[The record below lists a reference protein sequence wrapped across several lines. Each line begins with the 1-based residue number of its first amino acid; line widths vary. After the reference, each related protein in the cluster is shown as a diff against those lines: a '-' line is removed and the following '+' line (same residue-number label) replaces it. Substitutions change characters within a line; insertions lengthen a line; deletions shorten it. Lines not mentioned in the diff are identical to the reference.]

1 MVFFKVK
8 LNGKPVRVMLKK
20 GMSILDVMRQLGVNR
35 ETHLAKKNGRL
46 VSELEEVSGKDRVE
60 IFGVVYGG

>member
-20 GMSILDVMRQLGVNR
+20 GMNILDLMRQLGVNR

>member
-1 MVFFKVK
+1 M
-8 LNGKPVRVMLKK
+8 NGKPVRVMLKK
-20 GMSILDVMRQLGVNR
+20 GMNILDLMRQLGVNR

>member
-8 LNGKPVRVMLKK
+8 LNGKPVGVRLKK

-35 ETHLAKKNGRL
+35 ETHLARKNGRL
-46 VSELEEVSGKDRVE
+46 VSELEEVDGKDRVE